1 MSKTLKK
8 WFLVVLMV
16 ITSAFVLVACE
27 PKEKEDTITIEKLQA
42 LVFEDTTVEYD
53 GEVKSIYV
61 DNIYEDKGV
70 TVSYRNNSNSKPG
83 TYTVTATIKYEELS
97 VTKKAKI
104 TITKASSVLEAETIQ
119 TVYVTDKDFA
129 LDYKLNNDKQEI
141 VILNKEGKK
150 VKLSDLSKEGTYE
163 VEVYA
168 LENAFYSE
176 SNHVKITFNVIKSKY
191 DIRFDSKEV
200 EANGSEQTL
209 EITGQLPTGFTVEYE
224 NNKGTED
231 GSYYAKAIIKN
242 EAGDVVETHGAVL
255 KIENPE
261 NEEFKAYLDEFFVSY
276 LEEDQLSVN
285 IFCED
290 PAKFG
295 LEHYEA
301 EWYTF
306 ESFEDDAIEH
316 DLNLFKEMKTE
327 LEAYKDAKLND
338 LQESAY
344 KTIESFLNY
353 YINFYSIENAFY
365 SQILYVDQFGGYVA
379 DFGTYM
385 EAYSLR
391 SELEVQDVVKYIQ
404 STKTAFPSYLE
415 FVAAKADR
423 GYALSDYTINEMQKY
438 LRDLLEEEEYYLQDI
453 LNAKIDNLEF
463 LDDAKKADYKDQ
475 IDKAIDECFIPG
487 VEALNEGLDAYL
499 GLLKTEDE
507 GYYAT
512 YENGE
517 EIFMM
522 KLEDL
527 LGIKD
532 LDPEAYIEELEMTI
546 NSTVDAVTDTQGL
559 IIDKYSVKS
568 WAQFEGILAKNS
580 IFAGTP
586 DEMMVFLEEFAKT
599 IVPELKS
606 KPNIVIKEMDE
617 ASAKVSN
624 AVAYY
629 MKSAIDNTAS
639 EYITLNPVK
648 LGESDSNDVLG
659 TLAHE
664 GYPGHLYAYVYSKEL
679 GLSNLATVMTST
691 AHGEGWATYVEL
703 KLYEYAIENATS
715 DQYREVMEYL
725 YANQLMGFLLET
737 RLDAG
742 VHLQDWG
749 VEEVA
754 DYMDGLGYSS
764 DSAGELYNL
773 LIEMPTQYAAYGY
786 GKLTFYNLHKEAQE
800 ILGVHYDEIEF
811 NSMLLS
817 KGWTDLGILKETYN
831 EYMLAKC
838 YELGIE
844 FK

>member
-168 LENAFYSE
+168 LENEFYSE

-838 YELGIE
+838 HELGIE